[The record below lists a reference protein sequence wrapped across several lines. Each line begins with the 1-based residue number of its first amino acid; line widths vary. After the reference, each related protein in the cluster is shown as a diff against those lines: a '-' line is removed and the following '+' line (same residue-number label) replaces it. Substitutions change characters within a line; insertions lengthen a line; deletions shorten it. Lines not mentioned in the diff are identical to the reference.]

1 MNRLVFLF
9 MLLSAVGS
17 CDKIDNKKEP
27 QSEYALHNDF
37 YYSSSG
43 EKIPLEL
50 CDDEFYIVV
59 KKSSFDDAMGYLAS
73 NDFTLTREV
82 EDWEDWKVWG
92 IDTEDPDYVISPS
105 LADCVVTCIK
115 GTGNVDDIPGLVY
128 SSNKYLTNGEV
139 LGITNILHVKYDSEK
154 NGTDIERLKEIAEE
168 LNVIPL
174 AKITKYSSWY
184 GTWYA
189 MACTN
194 DSVGN
199 CLEIANYI
207 YEYEG
212 FYAYSQTFDTIV
224 PEL

>member
-9 MLLSAVGS
+9 MLLSAIGS

-27 QSEYALHNDF
+27 QREYVLHNDF

-59 KKSSFDDAMGYLAS
+59 KKSSFDDALDYLVS

-105 LADCVVTCIK
+105 LADCVITCIK

-139 LGITNILHVKYDSEK
+139 LGIETTGYLNNHTQRDTSKINITSNFLFTLSSTIKLYH
-154 NGTDIERLKEIAEE
+154 
-168 LNVIPL
+168 
-174 AKITKYSSWY
+174 IT
-184 GTWYA
+184 
-189 MACTN
+189 
-194 DSVGN
+194 
-199 CLEIANYI
+199 
-207 YEYEG
+207 
-212 FYAYSQTFDTIV
+212 
-224 PEL
+224 

>member
-1 MNRLVFLF
+1 

-17 CDKIDNKKEP
+17 CDKIDDKKEP
-27 QSEYALHNDF
+27 QREYTLHNDF

-59 KKSSFDDAMGYLAS
+59 KESSFDDALDYLAS
-73 NDFTLTREV
+73 NDFTITREV
-82 EDWEDWKVWG
+82 EDWEEWMV
-92 IDTEDPDYVISPS
+92 IEDPDYVISPS
-105 LADCVVTCIK
+105 LADCFVTCIK
-115 GTGNVDDIPGLVY
+115 GIGNVDDIPGLVY

-139 LGITNILHVKYDSEK
+139 FGITNILHVEYDSEK

-174 AKITKYSSWY
+174 AKVRTY
-184 GTWYA
+184 GSWYA

-194 DSVGN
+194 ESVGN
-199 CLEIANYI
+199 SLEIANYL

-212 FYAYSQTFDTIV
+212 FNAYSKAFDTIV
-224 PEL
+224 PEF